1 MNAPTNNFWSLDV
14 ISKTPIT
21 TIISLAAIFLLSF
34 AGAAIAHHSVPVH
47 YDLSTEDTVDGVI
60 TRVVWRNPHSFMEL
74 DVMSDTGE
82 VEHWHIEMGTKNTM
96 VRRKIDL
103 SQLEV
108 GDRVT
113 VIGVMHRQTPQLM
126 YFRACVFADGS
137 RFELAPT
144 GQDLSD
150 Q

>member
-1 MNAPTNNFWSLDV
+1 MAIVLLFV
-14 ISKTPIT
+14 V
-21 TIISLAAIFLLSF
+21 AAT
-34 AGAAIAHHSVPVH
+34 AHAHHSVPVH
-47 YDLSTEDTVDGVI
+47 YDLSTEDSVNGVI

-74 DVMSDTGE
+74 DVTNDNGE
-82 VEHWHIEMGTKNTM
+82 IERWHIEMGTKNTM

-103 SQLEV
+103 SQLEL
-108 GDRVT
+108 GDQVT

-126 YFRACVFADGS
+126 YFRACVFADGT

-144 GQDLSD
+144 GQDLAG

>member
-1 MNAPTNNFWSLDV
+1 MTTYSNLDV
-14 ISKTPIT
+14 TSKMLTIT
-21 TIISLAAIFLLSF
+21 TNKRLLVVIALLFAATLSR
-34 AGAAIAHHSVPVH
+34 AHHSVPVH
-47 YDLSTEDTVDGVI
+47 YDLNTEDRVNGVI

-74 DVMSDTGE
+74 DVTNDDGE
-82 VEHWHIEMGTKNTM
+82 TEHWHIEMGTKNTM

-103 SQLEV
+103 EQLEL
-108 GDRVT
+108 GDQVT

-126 YFRACVFADGS
+126 YFRACIFADGT

-144 GQDLSD
+144 GQDLAG

>member
-1 MNAPTNNFWSLDV
+1 MM
-14 ISKTPIT
+14 PIT
-21 TIISLAAIFLLSF
+21 TISRRLSF
-34 AGAAIAHHSVPVH
+34 LALLLLCAASIVRAHHSVPVH

-60 TRVVWRNPHSFMEL
+60 TRVVWRNPHSYMEL
-74 DVMSDTGE
+74 DVTNEVGE

-96 VRRKIDL
+96 VRRKVDL
-103 SQLEV
+103 SQLEI
-108 GDRVT
+108 GDKVT

-126 YFRACVFADGS
+126 YFRACVFEDGT

-144 GQDLSD
+144 GQDLAK

>member
-1 MNAPTNNFWSLDV
+1 MKSYSNLDA
-14 ISKTPIT
+14 ISKMLTIT
-21 TIISLAAIFLLSF
+21 TNRRLLAVVLLF
-34 AGAAIAHHSVPVH
+34 FGAAISHAHHSVPVH
-47 YDLSTEDTVDGVI
+47 YDLSTEDSVSGVI

-74 DVMSDTGE
+74 DVTNDDGE
-82 VEHWHIEMGTKNTM
+82 IDHWHIEMGTKNTM

-103 SQLEV
+103 SQLEL
-108 GDRVT
+108 GDQVT
-113 VIGVMHRQTPQLM
+113 VIGVLHRQTPQLM

-144 GQDLSD
+144 GQDLAK

>member
-1 MNAPTNNFWSLDV
+1 V

-21 TIISLAAIFLLSF
+21 TTISLAAIFLLSF
-34 AGAAIAHHSVPVH
+34 AGAAFAHHSVPVH
-47 YDLSTEDTVDGVI
+47 YDLSTEDSVDGVI
-60 TRVVWRNPHSFMEL
+60 TRVVW
-74 DVMSDTGE
+74 
-82 VEHWHIEMGTKNTM
+82 GTKNTM
-96 VRRKIDL
+96 VRRNIDL

-113 VIGVMHRQTPQLM
+113 VIGVMHRQTPKLM

-144 GQDLSD
+144 GQDLSN

>member
-1 MNAPTNNFWSLDV
+1 MRYWNLDV
-14 ISKTPIT
+14 TSMMPTIT
-21 TIISLAAIFLLSF
+21 TNKTLAAIMVLFI
-34 AGAAIAHHSVPVH
+34 AAATHAHHSVPVH
-47 YDLSTEDTVDGVI
+47 YDLSTEDSVNGVI

-74 DVMSDTGE
+74 DVTNDDGE

-96 VRRKIDL
+96 VRRNIDL
-103 SQLEV
+103 SQLEL
-108 GDRVT
+108 GDQVT
-113 VIGVMHRQTPQLM
+113 VIGVLHRQTPQLM

-144 GQDLSD
+144 GQDLAG